1 MNWEEY
7 EKKLSKFHVV
17 EKDKEFLK
25 KVLELAKKVH
35 DGEKRLSG
43 EDYITHPIAVS
54 LKLAEL
60 KMDANTIAAGLL
72 HDAVER
78 SPETLKTIKKNFGD
92 ELSFL
97 VDGVTKVDRVHST
110 GADRAL
116 ESVKKMFLAVAEDIR
131 VVIIKLMDRLH
142 NMETIASLPQE
153 KRERIARETLSLYAS
168 IADRLGMWNIKA
180 QLEDLSMKYLYPKEY
195 EYISGEIKKFA
206 PEREKYL
213 KKILQELEIELKR
226 AEIKPIEINYRE
238 KHLYSAWRKLE
249 RYEGDWSRISDLI
262 ALRIIVPD
270 IKSCYGALGVVHKL
284 WKPVPGKFKDYI
296 ALPKPNGYQSLHTS
310 VFTEPRVIVEFQI
323 RTLEMHR
330 EAESGIAAHW
340 AYSEAGKPK
349 KGFKSIGKK
358 FNWISQLQKWQKE
371 LNPPAGGENASS
383 EEFLEALKIDFFKDR
398 IFVLTPK
405 GDVVDLPKG
414 STPLDFA
421 YHIHSEIGNH
431 ASGAKINGR
440 MMSFSW
446 ELRSGNVVEI
456 ITQKNKKPSPE
467 WLTLVRTAMAKNKI
481 RQALRMYPKK
491 SFLSSD
497 SKLVEIRI
505 YGKNRIG
512 FIKDIT
518 SVFARRKI
526 NIQNLISARS
536 GSEEVPIRVTC
547 VPKDKRELDNI
558 VSRLEKIEG
567 VKKVTPAFK

>member
-1 MNWEEY
+1 
-7 EKKLSKFHVV
+7 
-17 EKDKEFLK
+17 
-25 KVLELAKKVH
+25 
-35 DGEKRLSG
+35 
-43 EDYITHPIAVS
+43 
-54 LKLAEL
+54 
-60 KMDANTIAAGLL
+60 
-72 HDAVER
+72 
-78 SPETLKTIKKNFGD
+78 
-92 ELSFL
+92 
-97 VDGVTKVDRVHST
+97 
-110 GADRAL
+110 
-116 ESVKKMFLAVAEDIR
+116 MFLAVAEDIR

-142 NMETIASLPQE
+142 NMETIGSLPQE
-153 KRERIARETLSLYAS
+153 KRERIARETLTLYAS

-195 EYISGEIKKFA
+195 EYISSEIKKFA

-213 KKILQELEIELKR
+213 RKILRALGVELKK
-226 AEIKPIEINYRE
+226 AEIKPIEISYRE
-238 KHLYSAWRKLE
+238 KHLYSAWQKLE

-262 ALRIIVPD
+262 ALRIIVSD

-349 KGFKSIGKK
+349 NGFKSIGKK
-358 FNWISQLQKWQKE
+358 FNWISQLQDWNKE
-371 LNPPAGGENASS
+371 LKKGNPSS

-467 WLTLVRTAMAKNKI
+467 WLTLVRTAMAKSKI
-481 RQALRMYPKK
+481 RQALRIYPKK
-491 SFLSSD
+491 SFLSSGG
-497 SKLVEIRI
+497 KLVEIRI

-547 VPKDKRELDNI
+547 VPKDKLELENI

-567 VKKVTPAFK
+567 VRKVTPAFK

>member
-43 EDYITHPIAVS
+43 EDYIPHPIAVS

-168 IADRLGMWNIKA
+168 IADRLGM
-180 QLEDLSMKYLYPKEY
+180 PK
-195 EYISGEIKKFA
+195 
-206 PEREKYL
+206 
-213 KKILQELEIELKR
+213 
-226 AEIKPIEINYRE
+226 IKPIEINYRE

-310 VFTEPRVIVEFQI
+310 VFTEPRVIV
-323 RTLEMHR
+323 
-330 EAESGIAAHW
+330 
-340 AYSEAGKPK
+340 
-349 KGFKSIGKK
+349 
-358 FNWISQLQKWQKE
+358 
-371 LNPPAGGENASS
+371 
-383 EEFLEALKIDFFKDR
+383 
-398 IFVLTPK
+398 
-405 GDVVDLPKG
+405 
-414 STPLDFA
+414 
-421 YHIHSEIGNH
+421 
-431 ASGAKINGR
+431 
-440 MMSFSW
+440 
-446 ELRSGNVVEI
+446 
-456 ITQKNKKPSPE
+456 
-467 WLTLVRTAMAKNKI
+467 
-481 RQALRMYPKK
+481 
-491 SFLSSD
+491 
-497 SKLVEIRI
+497 
-505 YGKNRIG
+505 
-512 FIKDIT
+512 
-518 SVFARRKI
+518 
-526 NIQNLISARS
+526 
-536 GSEEVPIRVTC
+536 
-547 VPKDKRELDNI
+547 
-558 VSRLEKIEG
+558 
-567 VKKVTPAFK
+567 

>member
-1 MNWEEY
+1 MTWEEY
-7 EKKLSKFHVV
+7 EKKLSKFNVA

-25 KVLELAKKVH
+25 RAFELALRVH
-35 DGEKRLSG
+35 KDEKRLSG
-43 EDYITHPIAVS
+43 EDFITHPIAVS
-54 LKLAEL
+54 LKLAKL

-72 HDAVER
+72 HDAVEC
-78 SPETLKTIKKNFGD
+78 SPETLKTIKKNFGE

-97 VDGVTKVDRVHST
+97 VDGVTKVDRIHAT

-142 NMETIASLPQE
+142 NMETVGSLPQE
-153 KRERIARETLSLYAS
+153 KRERIARETLTLYAS

-195 EYISGEIKKFA
+195 EYISNEIKKFA
-206 PEREKYL
+206 PGREKYL
-213 KKILQELEIELKR
+213 KKILRVLEVELKK
-226 AEIKPIEINYRE
+226 AEIKPVEINYRE
-238 KHLYSAWRKLE
+238 KHLYSAWQKLE

-349 KGFKSIGKK
+349 RGFKSMGKK
-358 FNWISQLQKWQKE
+358 FNWISQLQDWNKE
-371 LNPPAGGENASS
+371 LKKENTSS

-398 IFVLTPK
+398 IFVLTPN
-405 GDVVDLPKG
+405 GDVIDLPKG

-456 ITQKNKKPSPE
+456 ITQKNKKPSVE
-467 WLTLVRTAMAKNKI
+467 WLTLVRTALAKSKI
-481 RQALRMYPKK
+481 RQALRIYPKK

-497 SKLVEIRI
+497 KKLAEIRI

-518 SVFARRKI
+518 SVFAKRKI

-547 VPKDKRELDNI
+547 VPKDKVELENI
-558 VSRLEKIEG
+558 VLRLKKIEG
-567 VKKVTPAFK
+567 VRKVAFILK

>member
-1 MNWEEY
+1 MTWEEY
-7 EKKLSKFHVV
+7 EKKLSKFNVA

-25 KVLELAKKVH
+25 RAFELALRVH
-35 DGEKRLSG
+35 KDEKRLSG
-43 EDYITHPIAVS
+43 EDFITHPIAVS
-54 LKLAEL
+54 LKLAKL

-72 HDAVER
+72 HDAVEC
-78 SPETLKTIKKNFGD
+78 SPETLKTIKKNFGE

-97 VDGVTKVDRVHST
+97 VDGVTKVDRIHAT

-142 NMETIASLPQE
+142 NMETVGSLPQE
-153 KRERIARETLSLYAS
+153 KRERIARETLTLYAS

-195 EYISGEIKKFA
+195 EYISNEIKKFA
-206 PEREKYL
+206 PGREKYL
-213 KKILQELEIELKR
+213 KKILRVLEVELKK
-226 AEIKPIEINYRE
+226 AEIKPVEINYRE
-238 KHLYSAWRKLE
+238 KHLYSAWQKLE

-349 KGFKSIGKK
+349 RGFKSMGKK
-358 FNWISQLQKWQKE
+358 FNWISQLQDWNKE
-371 LNPPAGGENASS
+371 LKKENTSS

-405 GDVVDLPKG
+405 GDVIDLPKE

-456 ITQKNKKPSPE
+456 ITQKNKKPSVE
-467 WLTLVRTAMAKNKI
+467 WLTLVRTALAKSKI
-481 RQALRMYPKK
+481 RQALRIYPKK

-497 SKLVEIRI
+497 KKLAEIRI

-518 SVFARRKI
+518 SVFAKRKI

-547 VPKDKRELDNI
+547 VPKDKVELENI
-558 VSRLEKIEG
+558 VLRLKKIEG
-567 VKKVTPAFK
+567 VRKVAFILK

>member
-1 MNWEEY
+1 MTWEEY
-7 EKKLSKFHVV
+7 EKKLSKFNVA

-25 KVLELAKKVH
+25 RAFELALRVH
-35 DGEKRLSG
+35 KDEKRLSG
-43 EDYITHPIAVS
+43 EDFITHPIAVS
-54 LKLAEL
+54 LKLAKL

-72 HDAVER
+72 HDAVEC
-78 SPETLKTIKKNFGD
+78 SPETLKTIKKNFGE

-97 VDGVTKVDRVHST
+97 VDGVTKVDRIHAT

-142 NMETIASLPQE
+142 NMETVGSLPQE
-153 KRERIARETLSLYAS
+153 KRERIARETLTLYAS

-195 EYISGEIKKFA
+195 EYISNEIKKFA
-206 PEREKYL
+206 PGREKYL
-213 KKILQELEIELKR
+213 KKILRVLEVELKK
-226 AEIKPIEINYRE
+226 AEIKPVEINYRE
-238 KHLYSAWRKLE
+238 KHLYSAWQKLE

-349 KGFKSIGKK
+349 RGFKSMGKK
-358 FNWISQLQKWQKE
+358 FNWISQLQDWNKE
-371 LNPPAGGENASS
+371 LKKENTSS

-405 GDVVDLPKG
+405 GDVIDLPKG

-456 ITQKNKKPSPE
+456 ITQKNKKPSVE
-467 WLTLVRTAMAKNKI
+467 WLTLVRTALAKSKI
-481 RQALRMYPKK
+481 RQALRIYPKK

-497 SKLVEIRI
+497 KKLAEIRI

-518 SVFARRKI
+518 SVIAKRKI

-547 VPKDKRELDNI
+547 VPKDKVELENI
-558 VSRLEKIEG
+558 VLRLKKIEG
-567 VKKVTPAFK
+567 VRKVAFILK